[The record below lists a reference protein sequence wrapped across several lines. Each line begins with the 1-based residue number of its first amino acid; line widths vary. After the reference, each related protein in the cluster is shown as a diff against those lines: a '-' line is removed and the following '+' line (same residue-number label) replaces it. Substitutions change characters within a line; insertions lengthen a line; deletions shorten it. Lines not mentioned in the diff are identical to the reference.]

1 MSKDKDKWSEK
12 FRNKMQDYEE
22 PVSDDLWRSIENDLP
37 AKSKKPFII
46 YLTRV
51 AAVAA
56 CIGLAFWGYSL
67 FDNEQVNPVPAET
80 LAESADIQSEVE
92 KADDAPQQI
101 MASDLLEN
109 EEESI
114 AQNVPQSRSIAT
126 PAQEEAIAT
135 TAVTEEETE
144 TTEETVKEETT
155 KEETIE
161 GKQES
166 KPFTLFDND
175 GKGNT
180 QTTSQTTRK
189 YQKAVKP
196 MNSKWGLALA
206 VNGGSNQGSTSG
218 DGFSPLRN
226 KYSLG
231 AHKLTST
238 AAEDKF
244 IQEYQNILLSN
255 LSKPTRTNVK
265 YDFPLTYSAMFR
277 YKINDRWGV
286 NAGLNFT
293 QYSSEWESGTEH
305 DYYVSQQKAYFIGIP
320 VNASFTIFDSRYF
333 SLYALAGGSVEK
345 SVGGNIKNTVVSNKN
360 KLETPSIKEGLE
372 SHPWQ
377 FSLNAGVGLQFNIN
391 KNYGIFAE
399 PQVAKFFDNGDLN
412 LRKQDK
418 AEFRLNVG
426 LRFSY

>member
-1 MSKDKDKWSEK
+1 MSNDKDKWSEK

-22 PVSDDLWRSIENDLP
+22 PVPDDLWRSIENVLP
-37 AKSKKPFII
+37 VKSKKPFII
-46 YLTRV
+46 YLTR
-51 AAVAA
+51 AAAAAA

-67 FDNEQVNPVPAET
+67 FNNEQVNPTPVLT
-80 LAESADIQSEVE
+80 LAESTNVKTEVE
-92 KADDAPQQI
+92 KADNTPQQI
-101 MASDLLEN
+101 EASDLLGN
-109 EEESI
+109 KEESI
-114 AQNVPQSRSIAT
+114 AQNVPQSRRIAT
-126 PAQEEAIAT
+126 PVQEETIAAT
-135 TAVTEEETE
+135 TVAEEETIATE
-144 TTEETVKEETT
+144 TKKEETQKEETVKE
-155 KEETIE
+155 
-161 GKQES
+161 KQTS

-175 GKGNT
+175 SKNST
-180 QTTSQTTRK
+180 QTPAQQSKT

-196 MNSKWGLALA
+196 MNSKWGFALA
-206 VNGGSNQGSTSG
+206 VNGGSNRGSSSG
-218 DGFSPLRN
+218 DGFSPLHD
-226 KYSLG
+226 KFSLG

-238 AAEDKF
+238 TAEDKF
-244 IQEYQNILLSN
+244 IQEYQNILMSN

-305 DYYVSQQKAYFIGIP
+305 DYYVSQQKAYFIGVP
-320 VNASFTIFDSRYF
+320 ANVSFTIFDSRYF

-418 AEFRLNVG
+418 AEFRLNIG